1 MRIGLSGGASSVDKM
16 VEQAQRAED
25 DGFTSLWY
33 ASAIAGDP
41 LAAMG
46 LAGRSTSKI
55 ELGTAVLQT
64 YAAHPVLQANRA
76 VAAADVMGR
85 DGLTLGVGPSHQPS
99 IEGMLGLSYARPG
112 QHTEEYV
119 QVLSALLRGET
130 VSFKGDELRVNAAGP
145 AAAQARTVPLL
156 LSA

>member
-41 LAAMG
+41 LAAMA

-64 YAAHPVLQANRA
+64 YAAHPVLPANRA
-76 VAAADVMGR
+76 GAAADLMGS
-85 DGLTLGVGPSHQPS
+85 DGLTTGGGTSPPPS
-99 IEGMLGLSYARPG
+99 IEVLLGLAVPRPG
-112 QHTEEYV
+112 RHNNDT
-119 QVLSALLRGET
+119 
-130 VSFKGDELRVNAAGP
+130 
-145 AAAQARTVPLL
+145 
-156 LSA
+156 

>member
-41 LAAMG
+41 LAAMA

-55 ELGTAVLQT
+55 EPGTAVLQT
-64 YAAHPVLQANRA
+64 YAAPPVLPSNRA
-76 VAAADVMGR
+76 VAPPPVLGR
-85 DGLTLGVGPSHQPS
+85 ASSTLAGGRR
-99 IEGMLGLSYARPG
+99 GARP
-112 QHTEEYV
+112 
-119 QVLSALLRGET
+119 
-130 VSFKGDELRVNAAGP
+130 
-145 AAAQARTVPLL
+145 
-156 LSA
+156 

>member
-85 DGLTLGVGPSHQPS
+85 DGLTLRVGPSHQPP
-99 IEGMLGLSYARPG
+99 IQAMPRLSSARP
-112 QHTEEYV
+112 
-119 QVLSALLRGET
+119 R
-130 VSFKGDELRVNAAGP
+130 P
-145 AAAQARTVPLL
+145 PPQA
-156 LSA
+156 S

>member
-76 VAAADVMGR
+76 VAAADVMGL
-85 DGLTLGVGPSHQPS
+85 DGLELGVGTGKGTGG
-99 IEGMLGLSYARPG
+99 EGGCRDRKSSGVGVDLKKKKIM
-112 QHTEEYV
+112 E
-119 QVLSALLRGET
+119 
-130 VSFKGDELRVNAAGP
+130 
-145 AAAQARTVPLL
+145 
-156 LSA
+156 